1 MLNKRIDMFTEQII
15 QEVWERATIVKG
27 YNETTIRKDSCGA
40 WIIRSD
46 YGNMNSIYGWEIDHI
61 YPKEKGGKDDIDNL
75 RALQWENNRSKKD
88 DYPVY
93 SASVQAEGNRNEHK
107 ERQLSV
113 NQLVQER
120 LRELYGI

>member
-1 MLNKRIDMFTEQII
+1 MFTEQII

-75 RALQWENNRSKKD
+75 RALQWENNRSNIQCILQ
-88 DYPVY
+88 VY
-93 SASVQAEGNRNEHK
+93 KQRGIEMCIRKGNC
-107 ERQLSV
+107 LSI
-113 NQLVQER
+113 N
-120 LRELYGI
+120 